1 MKPKSRGSWVSHTYS
16 QPARRRIFKPFNR
29 IARNSM
35 CQKRDVKQ
43 CFFRGK
49 FPYFCNLKNMISTH
63 TKDFCETIGEETQKM
78 GSKILLTFHP
88 LGKISKGTKSDTL
101 LP

>member
-1 MKPKSRGSWVSHTYS
+1 LGESYIQPAS
-16 QPARRRIFKPFNR
+16 QPARRRIFKPFNC

-49 FPYFCNLKNMISTH
+49 FPYFCNLKNMILTH
-63 TKDFCETIGEETQKM
+63 TKDFWKTIGEEIKRM
-78 GSKILLTFHP
+78 GSKILLTFI
-88 LGKISKGTKSDTL
+88 LFEKSKRII
-101 LP
+101 